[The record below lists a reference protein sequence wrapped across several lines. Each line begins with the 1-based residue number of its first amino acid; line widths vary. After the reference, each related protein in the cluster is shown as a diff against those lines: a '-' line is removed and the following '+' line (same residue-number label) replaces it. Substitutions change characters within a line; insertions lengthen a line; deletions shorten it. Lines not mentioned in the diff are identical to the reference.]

1 RAVRGA
7 GGLRPLR
14 HPARRGLGG
23 HARARAARAR
33 GVQAAPVP
41 ADARGRTGRRAAG
54 RQRGPAEPGA
64 GGPGCR
70 GGAGHPDPGLRRTA
84 GRLPAHGIRR
94 TAWRRRPCCPAA
106 VDRRGDGGSRGTR
119 PMSQTLESMR
129 RRIETAEDMYG
140 VVRVMKAMAASS
152 VRQYEAAVESL
163 AGYSRTIE
171 AGLQIAMRNRP
182 PGSTISEAG
191 DAGRQ
196 ALIGVGSD
204 QGMCGA
210 CNEHAAE
217 AALDLLDAMG
227 ITRADVQVLVV
238 GARAVGRL
246 EDAGCTVVRRLSM
259 PSSIAGVTPAV
270 HELLLA
276 VEELRSA
283 GGIERFQ
290 LVHHRPLERTGSR
303 PQALQ
308 LLPVDRGW
316 LEALAAR
323 EWVSRSLPTF
333 RMDWRELF
341 SA

>member
-1 RAVRGA
+1 
-7 GGLRPLR
+7 
-14 HPARRGLGG
+14 
-23 HARARAARAR
+23 
-33 GVQAAPVP
+33 
-41 ADARGRTGRRAAG
+41 
-54 RQRGPAEPGA
+54 
-64 GGPGCR
+64 
-70 GGAGHPDPGLRRTA
+70 
-84 GRLPAHGIRR
+84 
-94 TAWRRRPCCPAA
+94 
-106 VDRRGDGGSRGTR
+106 
-119 PMSQTLESMR
+119 MSQTLESMR

-171 AGLQIAMRNRP
+171 AGLQIALRNRP

-196 ALIGVGSD
+196 ALIVFGSD

-210 CNEHAAE
+210 FNEHAAE

-227 ITRADVQVLVV
+227 VTRADVQVLVV

-316 LEALAAR
+316 LEELAAR

-341 SA
+341 SALIRQHLFVALYRSFAESLASENAARLSSMQAAERNIQGHLDQLQLDYHHGRQESIQAELLDIIAGFETLMEDDTR

>member
-1 RAVRGA
+1 
-7 GGLRPLR
+7 
-14 HPARRGLGG
+14 
-23 HARARAARAR
+23 
-33 GVQAAPVP
+33 
-41 ADARGRTGRRAAG
+41 
-54 RQRGPAEPGA
+54 
-64 GGPGCR
+64 
-70 GGAGHPDPGLRRTA
+70 
-84 GRLPAHGIRR
+84 
-94 TAWRRRPCCPAA
+94 
-106 VDRRGDGGSRGTR
+106 
-119 PMSQTLESMR
+119 MSQTLESMR

-196 ALIGVGSD
+196 ALIVFGSD

-210 CNEHAAE
+210 FNEHAAE

-227 ITRADVQVLVV
+227 VTRADVQVLVV

-290 LVHHRPLERTGSR
+290 LVHHRPLERAGSR

-316 LEALAAR
+316 LEELAAR

-341 SA
+341 SALIRQHLFVALYRSFAESLASENAARLSSMQAAERNIQGHLDQLQLDYHHGRQESIQAELLDIIAGFETLMEDDTR

>member
-1 RAVRGA
+1 RPAS
-7 GGLRPLR
+7 GG
-14 HPARRGLGG
+14 
-23 HARARAARAR
+23 
-33 GVQAAPVP
+33 
-41 ADARGRTGRRAAG
+41 
-54 RQRGPAEPGA
+54 
-64 GGPGCR
+64 
-70 GGAGHPDPGLRRTA
+70 
-84 GRLPAHGIRR
+84 LPAHGVRR
-94 TAWRRRPCCPAA
+94 AAWRRGP
-106 VDRRGDGGSRGTR
+106 RGTAAR
-119 PMSQTLESMR
+119 DPLRARSHRRTRAMGQTLESMR

-196 ALIGVGSD
+196 ALIVFGSD

-210 CNEHAAE
+210 FNEHAAE

-227 ITRADVQVLVV
+227 VTRADVQVLVV

-259 PSSIAGVTPAV
+259 PSSIAGDTPAV

-316 LEALAAR
+316 LEELAAR
-323 EWVSRSLPTF
+323 EWASRSLPTF

-341 SA
+341 SALIRQHLFVALYRSFAESLASENAARLSSMQAAERNIQGHLDQLQLDYHHGRQESIQAELLDIIAGFETLMEDDTR

>member
-1 RAVRGA
+1 
-7 GGLRPLR
+7 
-14 HPARRGLGG
+14 
-23 HARARAARAR
+23 
-33 GVQAAPVP
+33 
-41 ADARGRTGRRAAG
+41 
-54 RQRGPAEPGA
+54 
-64 GGPGCR
+64 
-70 GGAGHPDPGLRRTA
+70 
-84 GRLPAHGIRR
+84 
-94 TAWRRRPCCPAA
+94 
-106 VDRRGDGGSRGTR
+106 
-119 PMSQTLESMR
+119 MSQTLESMR

-171 AGLQIAMRNRP
+171 AGLQIALRNRP

-191 DAGRQ
+191 DARRQ
-196 ALIGVGSD
+196 ALIVFGSD

-210 CNEHAAE
+210 FNEHAAE
-217 AALDLLDAMG
+217 AALELLDAMDDL
-227 ITRADVQVLVV
+227 RADVQVLVV

-283 GGIERFQ
+283 GGIGRFQ
-290 LVHHRPLERTGSR
+290 LVHHRPLERAGSR

-316 LEALAAR
+316 LEELAAR

-341 SA
+341 SALIRQHLFVALYRSFAESLASENAARLSSMQAAERNIQGHLYQLQLDYHHGRQESIQAELLDIIAGFETLMEDDTR

>member
-1 RAVRGA
+1 
-7 GGLRPLR
+7 
-14 HPARRGLGG
+14 
-23 HARARAARAR
+23 
-33 GVQAAPVP
+33 
-41 ADARGRTGRRAAG
+41 
-54 RQRGPAEPGA
+54 
-64 GGPGCR
+64 
-70 GGAGHPDPGLRRTA
+70 
-84 GRLPAHGIRR
+84 
-94 TAWRRRPCCPAA
+94 
-106 VDRRGDGGSRGTR
+106 
-119 PMSQTLESMR
+119 MSQTLESMR

-163 AGYSRTIE
+163 AGYSHTIE

-196 ALIGVGSD
+196 ALIVFGSD

-210 CNEHAAE
+210 FNEHAAE

-227 ITRADVQVLVV
+227 VTRADVQVLVV

-259 PSSIAGVTPAV
+259 PSSITGVTPAV

-316 LEALAAR
+316 LEELAAR

-341 SA
+341 SALIRQHLFVALYRSFAESLASENAARLSSMQAAERNIQGHLDQLQLDYHHGRQESIQAELLDIIAGFETLMEDDTR

>member
-1 RAVRGA
+1 
-7 GGLRPLR
+7 
-14 HPARRGLGG
+14 
-23 HARARAARAR
+23 
-33 GVQAAPVP
+33 
-41 ADARGRTGRRAAG
+41 
-54 RQRGPAEPGA
+54 
-64 GGPGCR
+64 
-70 GGAGHPDPGLRRTA
+70 
-84 GRLPAHGIRR
+84 
-94 TAWRRRPCCPAA
+94 
-106 VDRRGDGGSRGTR
+106 
-119 PMSQTLESMR
+119 MSQTLESMR

-196 ALIGVGSD
+196 ALIVFGSD

-210 CNEHAAE
+210 FNEHAAE

-227 ITRADVQVLVV
+227 VTRADVQVLVV

-316 LEALAAR
+316 LEELAAR
-323 EWVSRSLPTF
+323 EWVSRSLPPF

-341 SA
+341 SALIRQHLFVALYRSFAESLASENAARLSSMQAAERNIQGHLDQLQLDYHHGRQESIQAELLDIIAGFETLMEDDTR

>member
-1 RAVRGA
+1 
-7 GGLRPLR
+7 
-14 HPARRGLGG
+14 
-23 HARARAARAR
+23 
-33 GVQAAPVP
+33 
-41 ADARGRTGRRAAG
+41 
-54 RQRGPAEPGA
+54 
-64 GGPGCR
+64 
-70 GGAGHPDPGLRRTA
+70 
-84 GRLPAHGIRR
+84 
-94 TAWRRRPCCPAA
+94 
-106 VDRRGDGGSRGTR
+106 
-119 PMSQTLESMR
+119 MSQTLESMR

-196 ALIGVGSD
+196 ALIVFGSD

-210 CNEHAAE
+210 FNEHAAE

-227 ITRADVQVLVV
+227 VTRADVQVLVV

-316 LEALAAR
+316 LEELAAR

-341 SA
+341 SALIRQHLFVALYRSFAESLASENAARLSSMQAAERNIQGHLDQLQLDYHHGRQESIQAELLDIIAGFETLMEDDTR

>member
-1 RAVRGA
+1 
-7 GGLRPLR
+7 
-14 HPARRGLGG
+14 
-23 HARARAARAR
+23 
-33 GVQAAPVP
+33 
-41 ADARGRTGRRAAG
+41 
-54 RQRGPAEPGA
+54 
-64 GGPGCR
+64 
-70 GGAGHPDPGLRRTA
+70 
-84 GRLPAHGIRR
+84 
-94 TAWRRRPCCPAA
+94 
-106 VDRRGDGGSRGTR
+106 
-119 PMSQTLESMR
+119 MSQTLESMR

-196 ALIGVGSD
+196 ALIVFGSD

-210 CNEHAAE
+210 FNEHAAE

-227 ITRADVQVLVV
+227 VTRADVQVLVV

-283 GGIERFQ
+283 GGIGRFQ

-316 LEALAAR
+316 LEELAAR

-341 SA
+341 SALIRQHLFVALYRSFAESLASENAARLSSMQAAERNIQGHLDQLQLDYHHGRQESIQAELLDIIAGFETLMEDDTR